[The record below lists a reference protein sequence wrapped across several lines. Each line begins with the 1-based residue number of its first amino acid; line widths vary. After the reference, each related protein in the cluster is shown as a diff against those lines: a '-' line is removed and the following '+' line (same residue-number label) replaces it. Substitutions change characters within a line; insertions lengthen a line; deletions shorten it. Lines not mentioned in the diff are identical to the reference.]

1 MTVDGAEE
9 VLDMELI
16 IAISPATVAQHERN
30 ASRRGPRT
38 DSVTIRAFASPN
50 TRPEVRC

>member
-16 IAISPATVAQHERN
+16 IAISPATVTQHERN
-30 ASRRGPRT
+30 ASRRGSWPDSMPIRT
-38 DSVTIRAFASPN
+38 FASPN